1 MPTTEHSE
9 EEVEDMYEKIEQ
21 LVGDATKGKHY
32 TIVMG
37 DFNAVVGECK
47 EDIYIDHYGLGYCNC
62 CGQC

>member
-9 EEVEDMYEKIEQ
+9 EEVECMCEKIEQ

-37 DFNAVVGECK
+37 NFNAVVGRR
-47 EDIYIDHYGLGYCNC
+47 
-62 CGQC
+62 